1 MRFLTT
7 HAHVESQYATA
18 EELES
23 LEASQKDNDKDLVE
37 LGITQQKQESISQ
50 KFKLSQNAQ
59 AGALS
64 SVVQQLEIWES
75 SMSGFT
81 EKPGSLLRFKKKEQ
95 MDAWKRYATQYK
107 INYAAFGGSGQQV
120 KVVVDNKYQEKAYK
134 FMDTL
139 YK

>member
-7 HAHVESQYATA
+7 HAHAESQHATA

-23 LEASQKDNDKDLVE
+23 LEAARKENDKDLVE
-37 LGITQQKQESISQ
+37 LGIAQEKQESISQ

-75 SMSGFT
+75 SMAGFT
-81 EKPGSLLRFKKKEQ
+81 AKPGSLLRFKKKEQ
-95 MDAWKRYATQYK
+95 MDAWQRYASQQK
-107 INYAAFGGSGQQV
+107 INYAAFGGSG
-120 KVVVDNKYQEKAYK
+120 
-134 FMDTL
+134 
-139 YK
+139 